1 VLDGMPLPP
10 RKPAATYAT
19 LALQRCQRPGLQRA
33 MKERRWLVLVP
44 IVMVAPTVMVIVM
57 VVPAIIA
64 PHAPLADPILS
75 RRLSKIVVFPTVLS
89 LTQE

>member
-1 VLDGMPLPP
+1 
-10 RKPAATYAT
+10 
-19 LALQRCQRPGLQRA
+19 

-44 IVMVAPTVMVIVM
+44 IVMVATMVMVIVM

-75 RRLSKIVVFPTVLS
+75 RRLSKIVVFLTVLS